1 MTNDEG
7 RRLPSIP
14 DSIGRLQPREA
25 TSPDELKALRRK
37 AFIEQGV
44 VTIRL
49 AEVPDAWTK
58 QAILNEA
65 RRQMGVPQQPVAMQG
80 GRR

>member
-14 DSIGRLQPREA
+14 DSIGRHQPRPA
-25 TSPDELKALRRK
+25 TSPEELKALRRK

-49 AEVPDAWTK
+49 ADVPDAWTK

-65 RRQMGVPQQPVAMQG
+65 RRQLGVPQPLAMQG